1 MRPGVAAVRSWNPDA
16 LRITADRLDV
26 LVDKL
31 DDRMKGLLTE
41 QDVLAER
48 WSGDAARAAA
58 ARVVRERSLGS
69 AIAEALLQ
77 VAEAYRTGAWL
88 VEGTRLHL
96 VSVVTGAEQSGFTVH
111 HDGTV
116 DPSDQIRILS
126 AMLQA
131 EAVAEA
137 RVRLEHEA
145 AELTHAVTGALEQA
159 SRAAIETADR
169 ITAAVAVLEAARDAA
184 VPGKVVQ
191 TEDGEFSWWPDWPS
205 TIAASSIGAMSG
217 ATKELLTDAAVA
229 SGDDVAR
236 NIARGMNPAAAAV
249 GTVPAIVNDIKGGMD
264 PTEAI
269 VSESAGTVAGML
281 GAVAASKLS
290 AAFIGAV
297 GGSVVPGVGTAAG
310 FVAGLIGGGA
320 ATWYASK
327 KIQELW

>member
-16 LRITADRLDV
+16 LRITAVHLDV

-88 VEGTRLHL
+88 VESTRLHL

-111 HDGTV
+111 DDGTV

-126 AMLQA
+126 AMLPA
-131 EAVAEA
+131 EAIAEA

-159 SRAAIETADR
+159 SRAATETADR

-191 TEDGEFSWWPDWPS
+191 TDDGEFSWWPDWAATTAAS
-205 TIAASSIGAMSG
+205 TIGVMTDG
-217 ATKELLTDAAVA
+217 TKEGLA
-229 SGDDVAR
+229 
-236 NIARGMNPAAAAV
+236 AAAAV
-249 GTVPAIVNDIKGGMD
+249 SGDDLASGIARRLGPAGAALGAVPAISNDIEGGME
-264 PTEAI
+264 PTKAVMTEG
-269 VSESAGTVAGML
+269 AGAAAGLVASTWTFGKA
-281 GAVAASKLS
+281 GAV
-290 AAFIGAV
+290 IGTGVA
-297 GGSVVPGVGTAAG
+297 PGVGTAVGLAAG
-310 FVAGLIGGGA
+310 VVAGAL
-320 ATWYASK
+320 ASYSVSK
-327 KIQELW
+327 STQWLWK

>member
-26 LVDKL
+26 LVDTL

-88 VEGTRLHL
+88 VEGARLHL

-159 SRAAIETADR
+159 SRAATETADR
-169 ITAAVAVLEAARDAA
+169 ITAAVAVLEAVRDAA
-184 VPGKVVQ
+184 VRGKVVQ
-191 TEDGEFSWWPDWPS
+191 TEDGEFSFWPPDWPAS
-205 TIAASSIGAMSG
+205 IAG
-217 ATKELLTDAAVA
+217 ATIGLTADSTKEELKSAATA
-229 SGDDVAR
+229 SGDDVAGR
-236 NIARGMNPAAAAV
+236 IASRIGPVGAALGV
-249 GTVPAIVNDIKGGMD
+249 IPAISNDIETGMD
-264 PTEAI
+264 PAEAVVTESIGAAFGYRI
-269 VSESAGTVAGML
+269 GSGVGKLVGGVAGSL
-281 GAVAASKLS
+281 IA
-290 AAFIGAV
+290 
-297 GGSVVPGVGTAAG
+297 PGVGTG
-310 FVAGLIGGGA
+310 VGLVAGTVLGA
-320 ATWYASK
+320 AIGLGVSRGL
-327 KIQELW
+327 QGLWR

>member
-16 LRITADRLDV
+16 LRITADHLDV
-26 LVDKL
+26 LVDTL

-96 VSVVTGAEQSGFTVH
+96 LSVVGGAEQSGFTVH
-111 HDGTV
+111 DDGTV
-116 DPSDQIRILS
+116 DPSDQIHILS
-126 AMLQA
+126 AILP
-131 EAVAEA
+131 AEA

-145 AELTHAVTGALEQA
+145 TELTHTVTGALEQA
-159 SRAAIETADR
+159 SRAATETADR

-184 VPGKVVQ
+184 APGKVVQ
-191 TEDGEFSWWPDWPS
+191 NENGEFSWWPDWPS
-205 TIAASSIGAMSG
+205 TIAASTIGAMSG

-264 PTEAI
+264 PTEAV
-269 VSESAGTVAGML
+269 VSESAGTVVGMV
-281 GAVAASKLS
+281 GAFLASKGTT
-290 AAFIGAV
+290 AAIGAAT
-297 GGSVVPGVGTAAG
+297 GSVVPGVGTAAG
-310 FVAGLIGGGA
+310 FAVGLVFGGF
-320 ATWYASK
+320 ATWYTSK
-327 KIQELW
+327 RIQELW

>member
-16 LRITADRLDV
+16 LRITADHLDV
-26 LVDKL
+26 LVDTL

-96 VSVVTGAEQSGFTVH
+96 VSVVGGAEQSGFTVH
-111 HDGTV
+111 DDGTV
-116 DPSDQIRILS
+116 DPSDQIHILS
-126 AMLQA
+126 ATLPA

-145 AELTHAVTGALEQA
+145 TELTHAVTGALEQA
-159 SRAAIETADR
+159 SRAATETADR

-184 VPGKVVQ
+184 APGKVVQ
-191 TEDGEFSWWPDWPS
+191 NENGEFSWWPDWPS

-264 PTEAI
+264 PTEAV
-269 VSESAGTVAGML
+269 VSESAGTVVGMV
-281 GAVAASKLS
+281 GAFLASKGTT
-290 AAFIGAV
+290 AAIGAAT
-297 GGSVVPGVGTAAG
+297 GSVVPGVGTAAG
-310 FVAGLIGGGA
+310 FAVGLVLGGF
-320 ATWYASK
+320 ATWYTSK
-327 KIQELW
+327 RIQELW